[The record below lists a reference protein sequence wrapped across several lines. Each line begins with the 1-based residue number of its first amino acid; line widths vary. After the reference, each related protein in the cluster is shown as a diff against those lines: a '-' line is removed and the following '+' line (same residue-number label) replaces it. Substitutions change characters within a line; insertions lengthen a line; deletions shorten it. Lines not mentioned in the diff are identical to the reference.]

1 MVIDKS
7 GFFSSNFICEE
18 CGLNFN
24 NQNRAEEHEIECRRN
39 PLIKTII
46 NSPLGMEGY
55 VQEIHCPYPECSY
68 TETDGIFGSMLRDSV
83 RFPGEYPDFDNLW
96 KMYND
101 WEGILTSCP
110 KCYSNYFIDMYLKTR
125 PESTNSEISPKED
138 DKFTK
143 LKELKEMLSEG
154 LIDDDDFKHMKNEI
168 LGK

>member
-7 GFFSSNFICEE
+7 GFFRSKFICEE
-18 CGLNFN
+18 CDLDFN
-24 NQNRAEEHEIECRRN
+24 NQNGAEKHEIQCRRN
-39 PLIKTII
+39 PLIKAII

-68 TETDGIFGSMLRDSV
+68 IETDGSYGSMLCDSA
-83 RFPGEYPDFDNLW
+83 RYPGAYPDFDNLW
-96 KMYND
+96 EMYD
-101 WEGILTSCP
+101 DLKALLISCP
-110 KCYSNYFIDMYLKTR
+110 KCSSNFFIDMDLKTR
-125 PESTNSEISPKED
+125 PENTNTDVSPKED

-154 LIDDDDFKHMKNEI
+154 LIDDDEFKQMKKEI